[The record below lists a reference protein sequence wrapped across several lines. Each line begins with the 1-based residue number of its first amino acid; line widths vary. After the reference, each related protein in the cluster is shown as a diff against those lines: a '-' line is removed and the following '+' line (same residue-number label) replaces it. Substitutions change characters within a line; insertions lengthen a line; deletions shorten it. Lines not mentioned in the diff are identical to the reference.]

1 MINYKCLYESKDELG
16 ESPVWVEEENSI
28 YWVDIKRFLIHKL
41 NIINFDKKIWEF
53 DEPITCLAHYN
64 KKIFVAGTKS
74 GFKFINLRNNELK
87 FIIDPEKNLAN
98 NRFND
103 GKCDNKGRFYAGT
116 MNENNLEPTGCFYI
130 LYEDLSFKKIDEGY
144 IITNGPAFSPDYKK
158 IYLTDSVKGK
168 IFVSNINENGSFNE
182 KKLFISISPDQGKPD
197 GMTVDEEGFLWVALF
212 GGSCVNRYSIDGK
225 KVDEIKLPASC
236 ITSCTFG
243 GSDLSTLF
251 ITSSA
256 FKLTVEEKN
265 KEPLAGSLFSAKL
278 KVKGKKTNKFK
289 FFKNNIFNN

>member
-1 MINYKCLYESKDELG
+1 MIKYKCLYESKDELG

-64 KKIFVAGTKS
+64 KKIFIAGTKN
-74 GFKFINLRNNELK
+74 GFKFINLENKEVK
-87 FIIDPEKNLAN
+87 FITDPEKNIAN

-103 GKCDNKGRFYAGT
+103 GKCDSKGRFYAGT

-130 LYEDLSFKKIDEGY
+130 LYGDLSFKKIDGGY
-144 IITNGPAFSPDYKK
+144 VITNGPAFCPDYKK
-158 IYLTDSVKGK
+158 IYLTDSANGK
-168 IFVSNINENGSFNE
+168 IFVSYINEDGTLSD
-182 KKLFISISPDQGKPD
+182 KKIFISISPEQGKPD
-197 GMTVDEEGFLWVALF
+197 GMTVDEEGFLWVSLF
-212 GGSCVNRYSIDGK
+212 GGSCVNRYNAQGK
-225 KVDEIKLPASC
+225 KVDEIMLPAKC

-243 GSDLSTLF
+243 GEDLSTLF
-251 ITSSA
+251 ITSSRY
-256 FKLTVEEKN
+256 KLKVEEKN

-289 FFKNNIFNN
+289 LLKNNIFDN